1 MRVSRLTKSGDS
13 HPAPSQRERVRTAAI
28 AIPLV
33 LLFTIFAPDIIF
45 AATVAL
51 VSMVAVE
58 EFLSLGVKNGLGR
71 PGRWFLLAVGFVCM
85 SFLGGPAWVLS
96 ALVFAAMSLMIIEM
110 LTAAAKEAVGRVAMG
125 LSGILYCPITL
136 GFTIFMPR
144 RQVLLLFAIIWIGD
158 SAAYYCGRAFG
169 ARPLAP
175 NLSPKKT
182 VEGAIAGCIGSIA
195 AGVIGGR
202 WLLGAMRLDLVWIS
216 AVTAI
221 AGQLGDLAESMF
233 KRSAGA
239 KDSSSILPG
248 HGGILDRLDS
258 LFFATPVFYWLLI
271 P

>member
-1 MRVSRLTKSGDS
+1 MRVLT
-13 HPAPSQRERVRTAAI
+13 AVI

-33 LLFTIFAPDIIF
+33 ILFTVVAPDAIF
-45 AATVAL
+45 AAA
-51 VSMVAVE
+51 VAVVAMLAAE
-58 EFLSLGVKNGLGR
+58 EFFSLGAKSGIGR

-85 SFLGGPAWVLS
+85 AFLGGPASVLS
-96 ALVFAAMSLMIIEM
+96 AAVFAAISLMTIEM
-110 LTAAAKEAVGRVAMG
+110 LTASPKDAVGHVATG
-125 LSGILYCPITL
+125 LSSILYCPITL

-158 SAAYYCGRAFG
+158 AAAYYCGRAFG
-169 ARPLAP
+169 ARSLAP
-175 NLSPKKT
+175 GLSPKKT
-182 VEGAIAGCIGSIA
+182 VEGAIAGCIGSVA

-202 WLLGAMRLDLVWIS
+202 WLLGAIRLDLIWIS

-221 AGQLGDLAESMF
+221 VGQLGDLAESML
-233 KRSAGA
+233 KRSAGV
-239 KDSSSILPG
+239 KDSSSVLPG